1 MKVNFNCDENLKQY
15 TDSMLFDSGTI
26 VASLDCEH
34 NGYKICIDLKVCGE
48 VDVTYKG
55 EDYRYPSDF
64 PDELKEIIKN
74 EPTWFIHTDDLYVTN
89 NNWFEY
95 IYDCSYNGQTWSNGV
110 LFESNLSA
118 YSEIDLLNEMCEL
131 AMEIMEE

>member
-1 MKVNFNCDENLKQY
+1 MKIDFNCDENLKQY
-15 TDSMLFDSGTI
+15 TDSMLFDSGAMI
-26 VASLDCEH
+26 AFMDCEH
-34 NGYKICIDLKVCGE
+34 NGHKISIELRVCGE

-64 PDELKEIIKN
+64 PNELKEIIKN
-74 EPTWFIHTDDLYVTN
+74 EPTWFIYTDDLYVTN

-118 YSEIDLLNEMCEL
+118 YTEIDLLNEMCEL
-131 AMEIMEE
+131 AMEIMEG